1 MHWALALLFG
11 ALILIADTPA
21 LPADVAGGKTLV
33 VIVHPARKVQL
44 NLEEVARIYL
54 KKRRFWNDG
63 QPIVALN
70 QAPGSPARENFSQ
83 LAFES
88 ESTRLGTYWNEQ
100 YFHGVLPPVALSSP
114 ASVKRYVAS
123 DPNAIGYIELSDVDD
138 SVRVAFQ
145 IE

>member
-1 MHWALALLFG
+1 MHWTLALLFG
-11 ALILIADTPA
+11 ALILIADPPA
-21 LPADVAGGKTLV
+21 LPADAAGGETLV

-44 NLEEVARIYL
+44 DLEDVARIYL
-54 KKRRFWNDG
+54 KKRRFWDDG

-70 QAPGSPARENFSQ
+70 QAPGSPARETFSQ
-83 LAFES
+83 LAFGS

-123 DPNAIGYIELSDVDD
+123 DPNAIGYIELNDVDD